1 MFNLLMAVM
10 SKSVVM
16 IMNTLVIWER
26 YLGSRTNGPHRP
38 PCARNGLGKCGQ
50 VEAAWACF
58 SATWC
63 EPSGQCSAAAGLL
76 PAVACLHSSTF
87 VTVSPPS
94 HWEADPQGPWTASTP
109 GEAQP
114 EERVVANELNL
125 EPFPDVL
132 QSIRLRRTSSCSLLS
147 SPHPSLF
154 QSPSVSVFGSFLTPG

>member
-1 MFNLLMAVM
+1 M

-38 PCARNGLGKCGQ
+38 SCARYGLGKCRQ
-50 VEAAWACF
+50 VEATWACF

-76 PAVACLHSSTF
+76 PAVACLHSSTS
-87 VTVSPPS
+87 VTLSPPP
-94 HWEADPQGPWTASTP
+94 HWGADPQGPWTKVPRRSPACGKSGSKGASF
-109 GEAQP
+109 EESRALSRCSP
-114 EERVVANELNL
+114 EHQTEE
-125 EPFPDVL
+125 DW
-132 QSIRLRRTSSCSLLS
+132 LLL
-147 SPHPSLF
+147 PALLPTPSLF